1 MFLIVHKVYGSSK
14 YLVHGSSVLLDVNIC
29 TGIGGLLGDAV
40 CKNCY
45 HHYECF
51 MINDIITASMSLV
64 MIVQVAQ
71 AVGGF
76 ELTP

>member
-1 MFLIVHKVYGSSK
+1 MYTLIQVFSSRFLSA
-14 YLVHGSSVLLDVNIC
+14 LDVNIC
-29 TGIGGLLGDAV
+29 TDICGILGDAV